1 MSNRMSNSDFK
12 CSNSQNIMYHIDS
25 DPADTIMEKHEAMTD
40 EALHA
45 ALQKGDLAAQDAL
58 IRRYARVVRACARPY
73 FLNGGDS
80 EDLIQEG
87 MLGLLAAIRNYNP
100 QRASFKTFAILC
112 IRRSIISAVRSAQNK
127 NNNILNDSLSIDQ
140 IVSED
145 GTAFPLAEQDPE
157 TLIIDRDERRRL
169 ENEFVRTLSSFEQHV
184 LTLYLNGL
192 SYHEMALE
200 LRRSMK
206 SIDNAVQRIRR
217 KYEAVQKED

>member
-1 MSNRMSNSDFK
+1 MNTCDFEHSD
-12 CSNSQNIMYHIDS
+12 NQNIMCNSEGCLSGSI
-25 DPADTIMEKHEAMTD
+25 ADTYEVCTD
-40 EALHA
+40 DALFT
-45 ALQKGDLAAQDAL
+45 ALREGDMAAQDAL
-58 IRRYARVVRACARPY
+58 IRRYTRVVRACARPY
-73 FLNGGDS
+73 FLEGGDS

-87 MLGLLAAIRNYNP
+87 MLGLLSAIRNYHP
-100 QRASFKTFAILC
+100 GKASFKTFAVLC
-112 IRRSIISAVRSAQNK
+112 IRRSIISAIRSAQNK

-169 ENEFVRTLSSFEQHV
+169 ENAFVRTLSDFEQHV

-192 SYHEMALE
+192 SYHEMACE

-217 KYEAVQKED
+217 KYEAIRKEE

>member
-1 MSNRMSNSDFK
+1 MSNRMNNCDITQKHMYNSK
-12 CSNSQNIMYHIDS
+12 NPPVSSAAEKYESMS
-25 DPADTIMEKHEAMTD
+25 DET
-40 EALHA
+40 LFA
-45 ALQKGDLAAQDAL
+45 ALKKGDLTAQDTL
-58 IRRYARVVRACARPY
+58 IRRYTRVVRACARPY
-73 FLNGGDS
+73 FLEGGDS

-87 MLGLLAAIRNYNP
+87 MLGLLSAIRSYNSEK
-100 QRASFKTFAILC
+100 ASFKTFAVLC

-127 NNNILNDSLSIDQ
+127 NNHILNDSLSIDQ

-145 GTAFPLAEQDPE
+145 GTALPLAEQDPE
-157 TLIIDRDERRRL
+157 TLIIDRDERKRL
-169 ENEFVRTLSSFEQHV
+169 ETEFLRTLSEFEQHV

-217 KYEAVQKED
+217 KYEAVRKEG

>member
-1 MSNRMSNSDFK
+1 MSNCDLK
-12 CSNSQNIMYHIDS
+12 CNRDLDKENGTEPVYELLSGQ
-25 DPADTIMEKHEAMTD
+25 EACQMTD
-40 EALHA
+40 EQLLIALR
-45 ALQKGDLAAQDAL
+45 QGDAAAQDIL
-58 IRRYARVVRACARPY
+58 IRRYTRVVRACARPY
-73 FLNGGDS
+73 FLEGGDS

-87 MLGLLAAIRNYNP
+87 MLGLLAAIRNYDP
-100 QRASFKTFAILC
+100 EKAAFKTFAILC
-112 IRRSIISAVRSAQNK
+112 IRRSMISAVRSAQNK

-157 TLIIDRDERRRL
+157 ALIIDRDEYRRL
-169 ENEFVRTLSSFEQHV
+169 EQEFIRTLSDFEQHV

-217 KYEAVQKED
+217 KYEAVRKED